1 MVKYFIVLLFRLAK
15 HIKDPLPWLKRL
27 KKYSS
32 YLDTLIRLPKG
43 FTFTKTML
51 ADTPVEVIQSQRRE
65 YNITVLYLH
74 GGAFFLGINNIYR
87 IFACFIARV
96 WNARIILVDYPLL
109 PQSPFPAAVNHCIA
123 VYKETLETVEA
134 GSLVVAGDSA
144 GGNLTLSV
152 LVAARQNSLPMPAC
166 SIIFSGWFDLGARA
180 FISPQTCQEDPF
192 IRIEHLAK
200 VASAYVCE
208 PSHST
213 SPLASP
219 LKGDLEG
226 LPPLFIQVGSKEIL
240 LEDSQSLAVK
250 AAQQGVNVY
259 FEISEEMYHVQPILF
274 PFSSQ
279 SRVLISKISHFIKK
293 QVS

>member
-15 HIKDPLPWLKRL
+15 HIKDPLPWLKGL
-27 KKYSS
+27 KRYSA

-51 ADTPVEVIQSQRRE
+51 TDTPVEVIQSQWRE
-65 YNITVLYLH
+65 SEITVLYLH

-109 PQSPFPAAVNHCIA
+109 PQSPFPAAVKHCIA
-123 VYKETLETVEA
+123 AYKEILKTVDP
-134 GSLVVAGDSA
+134 GSLIVAGDSA
-144 GGNLTLSV
+144 GGNLTLSI
-152 LVAARQNSLPMPAC
+152 LVAAKQNSLPMPAC
-166 SIIFSGWFDLGARA
+166 SITFSGWFNLGDRD
-180 FISPQTCQEDPF
+180 FIRPQACQEDPF

-200 VASAYVCE
+200 VTNAYLCE
-208 PSHST
+208 PSYST

-219 LKGDLEG
+219 LKGGLEG
-226 LPPLFIQVGSKEIL
+226 LPPLFIQAGSKEIL
-240 LEDSQSLAVK
+240 LEDSQFLAVK
-250 AAQQGVNVY
+250 AAQQGVNVC
-259 FEISEEMYHVQPILF
+259 FEISEGMYHVQPILS

-279 SRVLISKISHFIKK
+279 SRILISKISSFIKS
-293 QVS
+293 QVR